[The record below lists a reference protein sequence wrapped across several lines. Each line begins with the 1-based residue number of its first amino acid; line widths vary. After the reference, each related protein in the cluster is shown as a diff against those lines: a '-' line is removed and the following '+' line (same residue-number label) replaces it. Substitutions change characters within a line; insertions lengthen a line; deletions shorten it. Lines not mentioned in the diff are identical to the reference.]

1 MAIKA
6 WKQGRSKEDDYI
18 VEGLSGQQK
27 VKLSTEWRT
36 AVNNGTKSKN
46 KTTPKQ
52 KTNINK
58 HKKKKKKNGV
68 WVPAQSLRDRNT
80 LDKKTKKR
88 SGDSSEGMI
97 QISMPTITLFK

>member
-36 AVNNGTKSKN
+36 AVSMAPNRSTKKQNNTQKN
-46 KTTPKQ
+46 KTKQ
-52 KTNINK
+52 N
-58 HKKKKKKNGV
+58 
-68 WVPAQSLRDRNT
+68 
-80 LDKKTKKR
+80 KKTEWPP
-88 SGDSSEGMI
+88 G
-97 QISMPTITLFK
+97 

>member
-58 HKKKKKKNGV
+58 HKKKKKKR
-68 WVPAQSLRDRNT
+68 SLGASTEPPGQKYFRQKN
-80 LDKKTKKR
+80 KKTKW
-88 SGDSSEGMI
+88 
-97 QISMPTITLFK
+97 

>member
-36 AVNNGTKSKN
+36 AVSMAPNRSTKKQNNTKKKQN
-46 KTTPKQ
+46 KTKQ
-52 KTNINK
+52 
-58 HKKKKKKNGV
+58 KNGV
-68 WVPAQSLRDRNT
+68 ASRIEIL
-80 LDKKTKKR
+80 
-88 SGDSSEGMI
+88 
-97 QISMPTITLFK
+97 